1 MLVECGF
8 VRAEAPD
15 GRCWTFTPSLA
26 RIASLGSPTEIVELY
41 GALHGPR
48 AVDAAGYVLSMLC
61 DQDDPSPLIGGYPID
76 LAGPDEPRQPV
87 PRRVPGLMP
96 AAEMVVMAQHLMH
109 HGIVG
114 KAKPGGQGTQQGK
127 YSDRFDASEFVSLG
141 RAHLGLSSADA
152 EALSMTELQQMLA
165 MKFPEQQTDA
175 EGRTVRDVP
184 TREEYEAQMR
194 QIMERRNG

>member
-1 MLVECGF
+1 M
-8 VRAEAPD
+8 
-15 GRCWTFTPSLA
+15 
-26 RIASLGSPTEIVELY
+26 
-41 GALHGPR
+41 
-48 AVDAAGYVLSMLC
+48 YVLAALC
-61 DQDDPSPLIGGYPID
+61 DQPDPFDLIGYVGVRENGRD
-76 LAGPDEPRQPV
+76 LE
-87 PRRVPGLMP
+87 RVPGLMP

-114 KAKPGGQGTQQGK
+114 KAKPGGQGTQHGK

-165 MKFPEQQTDA
+165 MKFPEQQTDDNG
-175 EGRTVRDVP
+175 EPVRNVP
-184 TREEYEAQMR
+184 TRKEYEAQMR

>member
-8 VRAEAPD
+8 VRAQVSD
-15 GRCWTFTPSLA
+15 GREWTFTPSLA
-26 RIASLGSPTEIVELY
+26 RIASLGSPTEVVELY
-41 GALHGPR
+41 GALHGPNAVR
-48 AVDAAGYVLSMLC
+48 AAMYVLAALC
-61 DQDDPSPLIGGYPID
+61 DQPDPFDLIGYVG
-76 LAGPDEPRQPV
+76 LAGAGRDLE
-87 PRRVPGLMP
+87 RVPGIMP

-114 KAKPGGQGTQQGK
+114 KARPGGQGTQQGK

-165 MKFPEQQTDA
+165 MKFPNQQTD
-175 EGRTVRDVP
+175 ENGRPARDVP